1 MKIQEKKYLALP
13 HLLQGKEKGIVNLK
27 NLAGGGIVC
36 GLNADLTGICNDTTN
51 CFYNQYGNIVFFQIQ
66 AEQEIN
72 QIASLACAWNFVY
85 CFRK

>member
-1 MKIQEKKYLALP
+1 MISNRSPGA
-13 HLLQGKEKGIVNLK
+13 H
-27 NLAGGGIVC
+27 
-36 GLNADLTGICNDTTN
+36 

>member
-1 MKIQEKKYLALP
+1 MDCWSFN
-13 HLLQGKEKGIVNLK
+13 GR
-27 NLAGGGIVC
+27 
-36 GLNADLTGICNDTTN
+36 GLSPLDLYRSPGAH